1 MAFDRCSAERTTP
14 VPDLLAEPGALAL
27 VTDGTRFGV
36 AGSRLLRVPATF
48 DCSLFL
54 GRENGVAL
62 FLHVE
67 TEGDL
72 LDFRAAAAVLEPEDV
87 ALLAYAQGMLTWAA
101 RTRFCSACGTA
112 LESRSAGYSRA
123 CPNCGLEFFPR
134 LDPAVM
140 ILATHRDRLL
150 LARHQGRGSAFWS
163 TLAGFVE
170 PGETLEQAV
179 ARELYEETGLVA
191 ATIRYHGSQPW
202 PLPASLMIGFEVE
215 TESDDIRIDPTE
227 LIEARFFE
235 RDEIAGVTTSSKIS
249 LSGQMIA
256 SFGVRQRES

>member
-1 MAFDRCSAERTTP
+1 MAFDRCSGERGTP
-14 VPDLLAEPGALAL
+14 LADLLAESGARAL

-36 AGSRLLRVPATF
+36 DGSRLVRVPAHAE
-48 DCSLFL
+48 CSLFL
-54 GRENGVAL
+54 GREDGVAL
-62 FLHVE
+62 FLHAEADV
-67 TEGDL
+67 DL
-72 LDFRAAAAVLEPEDV
+72 LDFRAAAGLLEPDDV
-87 ALLAYAQGMLTWAA
+87 ALLSYAQGMLTWSA

-112 LESRSAGYSRA
+112 LESRHAGYSRA
-123 CPNCGLEFFPR
+123 CPSCELEFFPR

-179 ARELYEETGLVA
+179 ARELHEETGLTA
-191 ATIRYHGSQPW
+191 ATIRYYGSQPW

-215 TESDDIRIDPTE
+215 TESDAIRIDPTE
-227 LIEARFFE
+227 LIEARFFARE
-235 RDEIAGVTTSSKIS
+235 ELGEITTSSKIS
-249 LSGQMIA
+249 LSGQIIG
-256 SFGVRQRES
+256 SWRDRR

>member
-1 MAFDRCSAERTTP
+1 MPFDRCSGERTKP
-14 VPDLLAEPGALAL
+14 LADLLAEPNARAL

-36 AGSRLLRVPATF
+36 DGTRLVRTHAHAECT
-48 DCSLFL
+48 LFL
-54 GRENGVAL
+54 GRDEGGPL

-67 TEGDL
+67 ADADL
-72 LDFRAAAAVLEPEDV
+72 LDFRAAAAVLEPDDV
-87 ALLAYAQGMLTWAA
+87 ALLSYAQGMLTWNA

-112 LESRSAGYSRA
+112 LESRNAGYSRA
-123 CPNCGLEFFPR
+123 CPNCALEFFPR

-150 LARHQGRGSAFWS
+150 LARHQGRISAMWS

-191 ATIRYHGSQPW
+191 ATIRYYGSQPW

-215 TESDDIRIDPTE
+215 VESGEIRIDPTE
-227 LIEARFFE
+227 LIEARFFAGE
-235 RDEIAGVTTSSKIS
+235 EIAEITTSSKIS

-256 SFGVRQRES
+256 SWRGQG